1 MPNEIKRHNKRE
13 ELLEAGIDEISRCGI
28 ANFSMRRV
36 AQRAGVSCAAPAKH
50 FGDKQG
56 FIVAVVEYVNAQWA
70 DEQQRI
76 LKVCG
81 SSTREKLVA
90 FSIGY
95 IKFLVDNPHFRTILT
110 LKNDKLDNTY
120 HISRGRTSSAS
131 LELVAQYCKEV
142 GMDDRTRMRKLFV
155 VRSLIYG
162 ASIMFDNG
170 ELPYTEEVLKIVEQ
184 NIDREFDLP

>member
-1 MPNEIKRHNKRE
+1 MPNEVKRQNKRD
-13 ELLEAGIDEISRCGI
+13 ELIAAGIDEISKCGI

-36 AQRAGVSCAAPAKH
+36 AQRAGVSCAAPARH

-56 FIVAVVEYVNAQWA
+56 FIAAVIEFVNAQWA

-76 LKVCG
+76 LSACG
-81 SSTREKLVA
+81 NSTREKLVA

-95 IKFLVDNPHFRTILT
+95 IKFLVEKPHFRTILT
-110 LKNDKLDNTY
+110 LKDDHLDNTY
-120 HISRGRTSSAS
+120 HLSRGRTSSRT
-131 LELVAQYCKEV
+131 LDLVAQYCKEECL
-142 GMDDRTRMRKLFV
+142 DDQTRMRKLFV

-162 ASIMFDNG
+162 AAIMFDTG
-170 ELPYTEEVLKIVEQ
+170 ELPYNDEVLKIVEQ